1 MSVRWKLFA
10 SYLVVIAIGAV
21 VLTVTTLSIAPVT
34 FTEHTGSMRGTMNQ
48 SMAGGMMAD
57 LETELNE
64 GFNSAMTNAL
74 LIATLAATSAAAIV
88 SAYVSYRIT
97 SPIKATVQASQRMAS
112 GHYDERLGVYSSDE
126 LGQLTQ
132 SFNRMAES
140 LAETETTRQHL
151 IADIS
156 HELKTPL
163 ASIQGYM
170 EGLQDGVIDPTQ
182 ETFQHIH
189 RETHRL
195 QRLVYD
201 LQELS
206 RVEAGQIAL
215 QLTVQ
220 DLSELLQS
228 ATDWIK
234 PQFDDKQV
242 ELNVHLPNDSINIQ
256 GDYDRLRQVILNL
269 LGNALQYTPEGGT
282 VTVECERTSSDVLV
296 HIRDTGIGLI
306 AEDTGRIFERFY
318 RVDKSRSRL
327 SGGSGIGLTIAR
339 HIVRTHG
346 GDLWAE
352 SPGINQGS
360 TFYIKL
366 PCSKETS

>member
-10 SYLVVIAIGAV
+10 SYLVVIAIGAI
-21 VLTVTTLSIAPVT
+21 VLIGTTISIAPVT
-34 FTEHTGSMRGTMNQ
+34 FTEHIGSMRGVMNQ
-48 SMAGGMMAD
+48 SMSGGMMAD
-57 LETELNE
+57 LETELNDS
-64 GFNSAMTNAL
+64 FNAAMSNAL
-74 LIATLAATSAAAIV
+74 FIATLAATSAAAIV

-97 SPIKATVQASQRMAS
+97 SPIQAMVQASQRIAS
-112 GHYDERLGVYSSDE
+112 GYYDERLGVYSSDE

-132 SFNRMAES
+132 SFNRMAAS
-140 LAETETTRQHL
+140 LAEIETTRQHL

-182 ETFQHIH
+182 ETFEQIH
-189 RETHRL
+189 RETRRL
-195 QRLVYD
+195 KRLVYD

-206 RVEAGQIAL
+206 RAEAGQMAL
-215 QLTVQ
+215 QITKL
-220 DLSELLQS
+220 DICELLQS
-228 ATDWIK
+228 ASNWIK

-242 ELNVHLPNDSINIQ
+242 KLSTKLLDKPLHIQ

-269 LGNALQYTPEGGT
+269 LGNALQYTPERGT
-282 VTVECERTSSDVLV
+282 VTIECERISSDVLV
-296 HIRDTGIGLI
+296 RIQDTGIGLTH
-306 AEDTGRIFERFY
+306 EDTQRIFERFY

-327 SGGSGIGLTIAR
+327 SGGSGIGLTIAH
-339 HIVRTHG
+339 HIVQAHN

-352 SPGINQGS
+352 SPGIDQGS
-360 TFYIKL
+360 TFHIRFPL
-366 PCSKETS
+366 DDTPS